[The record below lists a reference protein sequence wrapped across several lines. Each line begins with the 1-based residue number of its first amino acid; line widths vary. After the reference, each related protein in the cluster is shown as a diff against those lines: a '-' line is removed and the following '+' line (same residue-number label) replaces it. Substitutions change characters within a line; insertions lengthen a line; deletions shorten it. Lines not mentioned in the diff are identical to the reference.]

1 LVVGGSLF
9 GDTVTLG
16 WPKDRLA
23 NVNSVMERR
32 EKFLKTEVTARF
44 MLASLGSSR
53 LRARGRRAY
62 HDGDTCAYQT
72 LRKIV
77 GS

>member
-1 LVVGGSLF
+1 
-9 GDTVTLG
+9 
-16 WPKDRLA
+16 
-23 NVNSVMERR
+23 MERR